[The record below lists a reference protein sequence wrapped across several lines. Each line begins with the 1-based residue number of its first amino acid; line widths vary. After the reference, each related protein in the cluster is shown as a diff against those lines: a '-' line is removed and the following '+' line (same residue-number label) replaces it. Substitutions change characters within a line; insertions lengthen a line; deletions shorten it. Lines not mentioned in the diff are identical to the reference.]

1 MVLCK
6 FIHLYINLKCLYVEY
21 SYIYAPTN
29 QAYSTD
35 IVQGDLEPDEDPME
49 NFEDPV
55 YDESLFDDIP
65 EDFKDF
71 SLEKIVR
78 TPIHLENFRQFL
90 QVRCYY
96 F

>member
-1 MVLCK
+1 MLNTVICKYKLC
-6 FIHLYINLKCLYVEY
+6 L
-21 SYIYAPTN
+21 
-29 QAYSTD
+29 STA